1 MEGVAGAGV
10 LGGGG
15 ELEEVAVEG
24 AGATRAMTGD
34 EGNTVGVGYS
44 GRKSRIGLTERV
56 EK

>member
-1 MEGVAGAGV
+1 MAGAGV

-34 EGNTVGVGYS
+34 EGNTAGVGYS